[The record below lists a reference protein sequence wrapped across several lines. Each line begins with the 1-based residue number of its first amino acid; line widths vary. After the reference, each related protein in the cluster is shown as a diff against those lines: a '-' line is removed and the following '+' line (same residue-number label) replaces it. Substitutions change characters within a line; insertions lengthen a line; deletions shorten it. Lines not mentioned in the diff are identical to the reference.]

1 VATNNVSPKDYIIG
15 VIIFVFMISGGI
27 WLLASLNSGTGGVIA
42 NDARYESFNKTFN
55 VYDNVTTQVEGI
67 RSNIENSDSELGGF
81 GALNALINSA
91 WNGVKFLFSSF
102 GFMNSVFGGLS
113 SMFGLPVWIG
123 GLMILLVVTIIAF
136 AIWAAIFQTNW

>member
-1 VATNNVSPKDYIIG
+1 MATNNVSPKDYIIG